1 MALSRRLRL
10 AIVFAALVAAVFLA
24 GAEVATAARPAPGG
38 MGGGGEEAVTA
49 ASYLQ
54 VMDPAAAVV
63 EKAMRE
69 TVEMLMARLPAG
81 PSPRGPGH

>member
-1 MALSRRLRL
+1 MAPSSRRLRL
-10 AIVFAALVAAVFLA
+10 AVLFAVLAAVFLA
-24 GAEVATAARPAPGG
+24 SAGVATAARPAPGG
-38 MGGGGEEAVTA
+38 MGGAGGEEA
-49 ASYLQ
+49 ASYLQRLQ
-54 VMDPAAAVV
+54 VMDPAV